1 MHFLL
6 DENVPVSVADTIRN
20 LGHEVTNIRDYV
32 PAGAADPVVATV
44 SVQIR
49 AVLISFDGDFQKIA
63 PRIPKGARQRFR
75 NLSRISMKCN
85 EPYLSGLH
93 PHPLGLEWA
102 QTGYRGARHG
112 CSRPR
117 RSPHSRI
124 RYPSSSDFSPMM
136 RPAPP
141 TWRKARW
148 GDGFACP
155 HCGTAGEPFHFEN
168 RPGVL
173 RCRKCRQNTG
183 LTVGTVMERS
193 HTPLNVWFWAA
204 YLVASQTPG
213 MSAVQFQRQL
223 GLSRYET
230 AFQILHKL
238 RSGMVRPNQDRIG
251 GQPKNHA
258 FLSGLHPHPLG
269 LEWAQTG
276 YRGARHGCSRPRRSP
291 IPAFATRV
299 QRLFPDDAACAAYLE
314 KARWGD
320 GFACPHCG
328 TAGEPFHFENRPG
341 VLRCRKCRQNTGL
354 TVGTVMERSHTP
366 LNVWFWAAYLVA
378 SQTPGMSAVQF
389 QRQLGLS
396 RYETAFQILHKLR
409 SGMVRPNQ
417 DRIGGQPK
425 NHVEVDETWVG
436 GRTRGEG
443 RGVHH
448 KVPVSCAIEVCHRKP
463 GTKLDNRKDGRY
475 AGRVRLAVVLD
486 RSAESLCGFVE
497 STVAPGSLI
506 VTDDWSGYAGL
517 GKRGYEHFAVAECGD
532 PEVAEQYLPIIHL
545 VFANLK
551 TWLIGIHHGVSHQH
565 LQAYLN
571 EFTFRFN
578 RRFYPFNAF
587 RSLLGIAGDTS
598 APTYAELYSGEWRHP
613 TCSGHG
619 R

>member
-1 MHFLL
+1 MDVL
-6 DENVPVSVADTIRN
+6 DRAD
-20 LGHEVTNIRDYV
+20 L
-32 PAGAADPVVATV
+32 P
-44 SVQIR
+44 
-49 AVLISFDGDFQKIA
+49 F
-63 PRIPKGARQRFR
+63 
-75 NLSRISMKCN
+75 
-85 EPYLSGLH
+85 
-93 PHPLGLEWA
+93 
-102 QTGYRGARHG
+102 
-112 CSRPR
+112 
-117 RSPHSRI
+117 PHSLPEFQRLFPDDAACAA
-124 RYPSSSDFSPMM
+124 YLEQ
-136 RPAPP
+136 
-141 TWRKARW
+141 ARW

-155 HCGTAGEPFHFEN
+155 HCGTAG
-168 RPGVL
+168 G
-173 RCRKCRQNTG
+173 
-183 LTVGTVMERS
+183 
-193 HTPLNVWFWAA
+193 
-204 YLVASQTPG
+204 
-213 MSAVQFQRQL
+213 
-223 GLSRYET
+223 
-230 AFQILHKL
+230 
-238 RSGMVRPNQDRIG
+238 
-251 GQPKNHA
+251 
-258 FLSGLHPHPLG
+258 
-269 LEWAQTG
+269 
-276 YRGARHGCSRPRRSP
+276 
-291 IPAFATRV
+291 
-299 QRLFPDDAACAAYLE
+299 
-314 KARWGD
+314 
-320 GFACPHCG
+320 
-328 TAGEPFHFENRPG
+328 PFHFENRPG

-448 KVPVSCAIEVCHRKP
+448 KVPISCAIEVRHRKP

-551 TWLIGIHHGVSHQH
+551 TWLIGSTTALATSTYKPTSTSSPSASTGGSTRSTPSAHCSASRATPLLQPMPSFTRESGGTLHVAVMGV
-565 LQAYLN
+565 
-571 EFTFRFN
+571 N
-578 RRFYPFNAF
+578 RI
-587 RSLLGIAGDTS
+587 GKVHTS
-598 APTYAELYSGEWRHP
+598 Y
-613 TCSGHG
+613 
-619 R
+619 

>member
-1 MHFLL
+1 MDVL
-6 DENVPVSVADTIRN
+6 DRAD
-20 LGHEVTNIRDYV
+20 L
-32 PAGAADPVVATV
+32 P
-44 SVQIR
+44 
-49 AVLISFDGDFQKIA
+49 F
-63 PRIPKGARQRFR
+63 
-75 NLSRISMKCN
+75 
-85 EPYLSGLH
+85 
-93 PHPLGLEWA
+93 
-102 QTGYRGARHG
+102 
-112 CSRPR
+112 
-117 RSPHSRI
+117 PHSL
-124 RYPSSSDFSPMM
+124 PEF
-136 RPAPP
+136 
-141 TWRKARW
+141 
-148 GDGFACP
+148 
-155 HCGTAGEPFHFEN
+155 
-168 RPGVL
+168 
-173 RCRKCRQNTG
+173 
-183 LTVGTVMERS
+183 
-193 HTPLNVWFWAA
+193 
-204 YLVASQTPG
+204 
-213 MSAVQFQRQL
+213 
-223 GLSRYET
+223 
-230 AFQILHKL
+230 
-238 RSGMVRPNQDRIG
+238 
-251 GQPKNHA
+251 
-258 FLSGLHPHPLG
+258 
-269 LEWAQTG
+269 
-276 YRGARHGCSRPRRSP
+276 
-291 IPAFATRV
+291 

-436 GRTRGEG
+436 GRTHGEG

-448 KVPVSCAIEVCHRKP
+448 KVPVSCAIEVRHRKP

-497 STVAPGSLI
+497 STVAPRSPI

-598 APTYAELYSGEWRHP
+598 APTYAELYSGEWWHP